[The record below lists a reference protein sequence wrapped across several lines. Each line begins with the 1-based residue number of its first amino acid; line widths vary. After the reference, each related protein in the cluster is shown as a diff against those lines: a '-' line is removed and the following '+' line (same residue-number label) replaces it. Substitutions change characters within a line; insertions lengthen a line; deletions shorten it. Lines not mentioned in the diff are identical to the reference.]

1 MKQGKLFI
9 ILAILIILL
18 LILVGLFIEI
28 LNNATRKNIEVSK
41 NVAETINSNDN
52 SNQNKEITDAEILA
66 FAESEVKK
74 KLRHPEDVIFQNEEI
89 IGRQDNQFVVSVYS
103 ISKDKN
109 NEEGRLHFVMG
120 IQNDKGNLKT
130 FNIATNQDSC
140 NVDVAEEFE
149 NLVSEKKYDLIYEN
163 LFASLL
169 KEKLSKQEFVNYNL
183 DLTNSKVEAKPE
195 VDSNNYLKYI
205 TTTIKDKNGQYWI
218 MIIKNGMIYSF
229 SKVMI

>member
-1 MKQGKLFI
+1 MKRGKFFI
-9 ILAILIILL
+9 ILAIFIILL
-18 LILVGLFIEI
+18 LILIGLFMEI
-28 LNNATRKNIEVSK
+28 LNNATGKNTEVSK
-41 NVAETINSNDN
+41 NVDEAISSNDN
-52 SNQNKEITDAEILA
+52 LTQNKKINDTEILT

-74 KLRHPEDVIFQNEEI
+74 KLRHSEDVVFQDEEI
-89 IGRQDNQFVVSVYS
+89 IGRQDNQFVVSIYS

-109 NEEGRLHFVMG
+109 NEEGRLHFVIG

-140 NVDVAEEFE
+140 NIDVAEEFE
-149 NLVSEKKYDLIYEN
+149 NLVSEKKYDLIYDN

-169 KEKLSKQEFVNYNL
+169 KERLSKQEFINYNL
-183 DLTNSKVEAKPE
+183 DLTNSKVDAKPE